1 MLIILKV
8 NDSVKNDMKAGQ
20 GLVAI
25 IPNMIHQ
32 SQKEK
37 NTYFLMS
44 QKLKGRFYKILNV
57 VLD

>member
-1 MLIILKV
+1 MLKFVLIILKV

-32 SQKEK
+32 SKKEK
-37 NTYFLMS
+37 KYIFFNES
-44 QKLKGRFYKILNV
+44 KAQRK
-57 VLD
+57 VL